1 MRRVKGGMEMPINST
16 IMMAGII
23 GIFMLI
29 VLVYI
34 SLGTN
39 AKIVQANINS
49 LNSIDSTQ
57 IVEDC
62 FKNENGLIT
71 RDFLND
77 NDDKNICEICGI
89 CETMVEVTVEDLED
103 KREWKF
109 KYTDAGDRLSKI
121 GQWFADNVKFWNN
134 QDHATNSM
142 LINIAI
148 IKQDTVKEIHAGRIH
163 VKV

>member
-57 IVEDC
+57 KASPLVCVCCNAQI
-62 FKNENGLIT
+62 NETL
-71 RDFLND
+71 
-77 NDDKNICEICGI
+77 
-89 CETMVEVTVEDLED
+89 
-103 KREWKF
+103 
-109 KYTDAGDRLSKI
+109 
-121 GQWFADNVKFWNN
+121 
-134 QDHATNSM
+134 
-142 LINIAI
+142 
-148 IKQDTVKEIHAGRIH
+148 
-163 VKV
+163 